1 MQLHKISFKNFNKM
15 QIFYA
20 NDADIQQGKLNEEE
34 SAHCVR
40 VLRKTVGDKII
51 ITNGLGL
58 IIHASI
64 HQTDK
69 KHAYFTVDES
79 LTDTAKVPDLHI
91 AMAPPKNIDRFMLFV
106 EKAVEIGVSAITPIY
121 SDRSERKKVNAEKLE
136 KYVIGACKQSATFV
150 FPIIHPECSFNE
162 FVQKNSDKNLLIGHC
177 NDNFTKIPIKE
188 VVDLNNPIFL
198 IGPEGDFSDRE
209 IEKVYQLN
217 GKGVH
222 LTHKRLRTETAGIFV
237 VTSFFNAQNL

>member
-1 MQLHKISFKNFNKM
+1 MQLHKILFKNFYKM

-40 VLRKTVGDKII
+40 VLRKRVGDKII
-51 ITNGLGL
+51 VTNGLGL

-64 HQTDK
+64 QHIDK

-79 LTDTAKVPDLHI
+79 FTDTSKVPDLHI

-150 FPIIHPECSFNE
+150 FPIIYQECSFNE
-162 FVQKNSDKNLLIGHC
+162 FIQKYKDNNLLIGHC
-177 NDNFTKIPIKE
+177 SDSFSKLPLHQVLNTVQP
-188 VVDLNNPIFL
+188 VVL
-198 IGPEGDFSDRE
+198 IGPEGDFSERE

-222 LTHKRLRTETAGIFV
+222 LTHKRLRTETAGVFV
-237 VTSFFNAQNL
+237 VNSFFNAQNQ